1 MKSGSTC
8 TPLFRESGGHGRV
21 PTASLTSH
29 DTYEGYVIA
38 PATGGA
44 GVQPDCA
51 EVDTVVVGSEVAL
64 AGRGV
69 SSSATYYDADPV

>member
-1 MKSGSTC
+1 V
-8 TPLFRESGGHGRV
+8 V
-21 PTASLTSH
+21 PHAPPYSENLAGTAGCQRHLSH
-29 DTYEGYVIA
+29 DTYEGYVSA